1 MQSETL
7 VKPILLNFTHQHSRV
22 RKDMIEC
29 ISDVIQHGNNKSVD
43 TALPHLAQRLFD
55 GASPVRMA
63 VVKLCGTW
71 LLDLPD
77 RYSYWH
83 KLLPLL
89 LSGFID
95 ETIDIKEL
103 TESLWWDIGIK
114 YQKENEEELKDKLDF
129 LEQDIPNY
137 PVEFKD
143 KRPNVGCRELIRL
156 NASKIVPGILNDIGD
171 WVEATRVKSIQLL
184 YIMIW
189 QSESNIT
196 MHLETVLQTLFKA
209 SHESVKE
216 IQIEINKCARL
227 VGHFTDPNLSVRFA
241 LKTVEKLDS
250 PNVGS
255 MAILNGL
262 VAGEGEKIPF
272 PLVLDYLRLLN
283 DTSLTVNVSIPKL
296 LIRIFVLKNY

>member
-103 TESLWWDIGIK
+103 T
-114 YQKENEEELKDKLDF
+114 
-129 LEQDIPNY
+129 
-137 PVEFKD
+137 
-143 KRPNVGCRELIRL
+143 
-156 NASKIVPGILNDIGD
+156 
-171 WVEATRVKSIQLL
+171 
-184 YIMIW
+184 
-189 QSESNIT
+189 
-196 MHLETVLQTLFKA
+196 
-209 SHESVKE
+209 
-216 IQIEINKCARL
+216 
-227 VGHFTDPNLSVRFA
+227 
-241 LKTVEKLDS
+241 
-250 PNVGS
+250 
-255 MAILNGL
+255 
-262 VAGEGEKIPF
+262 
-272 PLVLDYLRLLN
+272 
-283 DTSLTVNVSIPKL
+283 
-296 LIRIFVLKNY
+296 